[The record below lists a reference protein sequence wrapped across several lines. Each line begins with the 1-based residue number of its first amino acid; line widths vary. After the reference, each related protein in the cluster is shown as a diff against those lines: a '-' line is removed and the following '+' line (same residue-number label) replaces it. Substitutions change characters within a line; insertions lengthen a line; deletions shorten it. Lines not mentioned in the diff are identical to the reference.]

1 MGEQKTAYIGL
12 GSNLGD
18 REGTIRRALKMLGQT
33 PGVKVSG
40 ASDLIESAA
49 LGQAD
54 QPKYANA
61 AAQIETTLSA
71 ENLYRKLSDIET
83 SLGRLRQEKWSSRT
97 IDLDLLLFG
106 DSVITS
112 PGLTIPHP
120 QMHLRSFVLS
130 GLCELDGGL
139 EHPVLKASM
148 NELAARL
155 NGADFVLNADVPQLV
170 SVAGIIGVGK
180 TTLTH
185 KLSDSLGSK
194 SVFEAYDKNPFLPEV
209 YAGKK
214 ELALDSQLYF
224 LTSRTE
230 QLDPQAAGRGQIIV
244 SDYVFD
250 KELIYARRLLNA
262 DQLAL
267 YEKIYKPVAGKAASP
282 VLVIYLHDSV
292 ERCLEHIHRRNRPY
306 EQVISLQFLRELA
319 DDYERLFAGWRRCPV
334 IRLSMSQFDCMNRAD
349 VNGLAEQVG
358 FYTVV

>member
-1 MGEQKTAYIGL
+1 MGEPTTAYIGL

-18 REGTIRRALKMLGQT
+18 REGSIRRALKMLGET

-54 QPKYANA
+54 QPKYVNA

-71 ENLYRKLSDIET
+71 ENLYKKLSDIET
-83 SLGRLRQEKWSSRT
+83 SLGRVRQEKWSSRT

-106 DSVITS
+106 GSVINS
-112 PGLTIPHP
+112 PGLTVPHP

-139 EHPVLKASM
+139 EHPVLKVSM

-155 NGADFVLNADVPQLV
+155 NGSDFVLNADVPQLV

-185 KLSDSLGSK
+185 KLSASVGSK

-224 LTSRTE
+224 LTSRIE
-230 QLDPQAAGRGQIIV
+230 QLNPEAAGGGRIIV

-250 KELIYARRLLNA
+250 KELIYARRLLNPQ
-262 DQLAL
+262 QLAL

-282 VLVIYLHDSV
+282 VLVIYLRDSAA
-292 ERCLEHIHRRNRPY
+292 RCLERIQRRNRPY
-306 EQVISLQFLRELA
+306 EQVISLEFLRELGG
-319 DDYERLFAGWRRCPV
+319 DYERLFAGWKRCPV
-334 IRLSMSQFDCMNRAD
+334 IRVSMSEFDCMRESDIEHLTRQIISYAA
-349 VNGLAEQVG
+349 V
-358 FYTVV
+358 